1 MMFYPVLIGDIS
13 LHTFSLYHTLKYEEY
28 RRMFDRMKEA
38 DRNDLW
44 PDACPGYFYHLPT
57 LQLEKGLRVQL
68 RNQTVCS
75 MQAIV
80 SPLLLVRKQ
89 EEDYK
94 NIAPADPAFW
104 NTLYAAL
111 SDAFLRWEFP
121 FEPCDC
127 TLSRADPCMNLE
139 MGPDFNIPYFL
150 DCLKHTPCREGYT
163 LQSFG
168 DPQSDML
175 FYKMANTMQALAV
188 YAKTVQQEVLFGV
201 LPNGSNRLRI
211 EVQMKNKKI
220 GKIYDGPPTWNTLL
234 KLVAHAPQLILDD
247 ICLILPTGDYRTR
260 ADAYQMIYNSDR
272 RGKVKDE
279 LWELMQKY
287 SAAQSQEEQ
296 FAIAKAYMDATSPKK
311 FGKRMCCFNELNIA
325 PVYLPDG
332 ANVSFLPS
340 LYHLAQ
346 KGVRQFEEN
355 LKRRSRY
362 TGNDCMLP

>member
-1 MMFYPVLIGDIS
+1 MMCHPILTGDIS
-13 LHTFSLYHTLKYEEY
+13 VHTFSLYRTLKYEDY

-68 RNQTVCS
+68 HNQTVCS
-75 MQAIV
+75 IQTIV

-94 NIAPADPAFW
+94 SIAPADPAFW
-104 NTLYAAL
+104 NVVYAAL
-111 SDAFLRWEFP
+111 SDAFLQWEFP

-139 MGPDFNIPYFL
+139 MRPDFDIPYFL
-150 DCLKHTPCREGYT
+150 HCLTRTPCREGYI

-168 DPQSDML
+168 NPQSDML
-175 FYKMANTMQALAV
+175 SYKIANTMQALAV
-188 YAKTVQQEVLFGV
+188 YAKTVQQETLFDV

-211 EVQMKNKKI
+211 EVQMNNKKI
-220 GKIYDGPPTWNTLL
+220 GKVYAGPPAWDALL
-234 KLVAHAPQLILDD
+234 NLVAHAPQLILDG
-247 ICLILPTGDYRTR
+247 IRLILPTGDYRTSG
-260 ADAYQMIYNSDR
+260 DAYQVIYNSDR

-287 SAAQSQEEQ
+287 SAAQSQKEQ
-296 FAIAKAYMDATSPKK
+296 FAVSRAYMDEASPKK

-325 PVYLPDG
+325 PVCLPDG
-332 ANVSFLPS
+332 ANVSSLPS

-346 KGVRQFEEN
+346 EGVRQFKN
-355 LKRRSRY
+355 
-362 TGNDCMLP
+362 T

>member
-1 MMFYPVLIGDIS
+1 MMYHPILTGDIS
-13 LHTFSLYHTLKYEEY
+13 VHTFSLYHILKYEDY

-44 PDACPGYFYHLPT
+44 PDMCPGYFYHLPT

-68 RNQTVCS
+68 HNQTVCS
-75 MQAIV
+75 IQTIV

-94 NIAPADPAFW
+94 SIAPADPAFW
-104 NTLYAAL
+104 NAVYAAL
-111 SDAFLRWEFP
+111 SDAFLQWEFP

-139 MGPDFNIPYFL
+139 MGPEFDIPYFL
-150 DCLKHTPCREGYT
+150 HCLKHTPCAEGYT
-163 LQSFG
+163 LHSFG
-168 DPQSDML
+168 NPQSDML
-175 FYKMANTMQALAV
+175 SYKIANTMQALAV
-188 YAKTVQQEVLFGV
+188 YAKTAHQAMLFDA

-220 GKIYDGPPTWNTLL
+220 GKVYAAPPAWDTLL
-234 KLVAHAPQLILDD
+234 NLVAHAPQLILDG
-247 ICLILPTGDYRTR
+247 IRLILPTGDYRTSG
-260 ADAYQMIYNSDR
+260 DAYQVIYNSDR

-287 SAAQSQEEQ
+287 SATQSQEEQ
-296 FAIAKAYMDATSPKK
+296 FAISKAYMDAASPKK
-311 FGKRMCCFNELNIA
+311 FGKRMYCFNELNIA
-325 PVYLPDG
+325 PVCLPDG
-332 ANVSFLPS
+332 ANVSSLPS

-346 KGVRQFEEN
+346 EGVRQFEEKK
-355 LKRRSRY
+355 LIYR
-362 TGNDCMLP
+362 